1 MILVGASNVY
11 PSEVESVLSEHP
23 SVAGPCVIGL
33 PDDDLGN
40 APDAIVAISSEV
52 DADEL
57 AAQLRARLASDKPP
71 RSLEREVGP
80 PARRRRQ
87 GALPGIARRSPG
99 QTHTLSRSR
108 GSRLGSAARAG
119 TASHSRSR
127 RDSLDTKCPV
137 L

>member
-52 DADEL
+52 DDAGKVRCP
-57 AAQLRARLASDKPP
+57 ALRAARLARPTP
-71 RSLEREVGP
+71 
-80 PARRRRQ
+80 
-87 GALPGIARRSPG
+87 
-99 QTHTLSRSR
+99 
-108 GSRLGSAARAG
+108 
-119 TASHSRSR
+119 
-127 RDSLDTKCPV
+127 
-137 L
+137 